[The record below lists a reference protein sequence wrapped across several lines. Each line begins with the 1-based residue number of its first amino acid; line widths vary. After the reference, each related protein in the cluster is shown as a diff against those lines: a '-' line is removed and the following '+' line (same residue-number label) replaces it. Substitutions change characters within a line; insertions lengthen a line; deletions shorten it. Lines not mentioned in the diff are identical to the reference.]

1 MPRDTHCAASH
12 RWRMAALLC
21 ENCTSRYH
29 QPQLSRPLE
38 ISCMLLLIM
47 LGKVGLDFF
56 MLQVKHKKV
65 KVSFMGYFCV
75 SLALL
80 DFILLLNIAVILYL
94 EDFALWGVRFTKY
107 HICLFT
113 QIISLTY
120 GTLHYP
126 VYLVA
131 GLDYYMTVA
140 QTSQFPCRGRRLF
153 YICVVAFIWISGFFC
168 ILKVP
173 AIYEELEIQNH
184 FSPYQCPVYVSMQ
197 SYSVSVAMLVLL
209 GMALMVCWKE
219 VITMLLAV
227 RVASFA
233 GQHVLMF
240 SYGPNNNSTCF
251 KQQLL
256 TRLLICFLGTWA
268 PFVLLQFIILFLG
281 AWIPAYMEMNV
292 PWLYFINSFLI
303 GVAYWCRCHDVELT
317 EEMWSTDPFV
327 SWKFCFMPFN
337 NENTE
342 PAEKPGTVIVIC

>member
-1 MPRDTHCAASH
+1 MD
-12 RWRMAALLC
+12 ALLC
-21 ENCTSRYH
+21 QNCSGQYPYA
-29 QPQLSRPLE
+29 QVSQPLE

-47 LGKVGLDFF
+47 LGKVFLDVF
-56 MLQVKHKKV
+56 MLQVKQKNV

-80 DFILLLNIAVILYL
+80 DFTLLLSLVFIFYF

-120 GTLHYP
+120 SILHYP

-131 GLDYYMTVA
+131 ALDYYMTIA
-140 QTSQFPCRGRRLF
+140 QTSQFPKRRQKLL
-153 YICVVAFIWISGFFC
+153 YIFAVAVIWISGFFC

-173 AIYEELEIQNH
+173 AIHEGLDTQNS
-184 FSPYQCPVYVSMQ
+184 FSPYQCPLNASLQ
-197 SYSVSVAMLVLL
+197 SYSVSCAMVLL
-209 GMALMVCWKE
+209 VGTALLACWKE
-219 VITMLLAV
+219 VVATLVSV
-227 RVASFA
+227 RVVSFA
-233 GQHVLMF
+233 SQPVLMF
-240 SYGPNNNSTCF
+240 SYVSNNSTCS
-251 KQQLL
+251 KRQLL

-268 PFVLLQFIILFLG
+268 PFVCLQVIVLFLG
-281 AWIPAYMEMNV
+281 AGIPAYMEMNV

-303 GVAYWCRCHDVELT
+303 AVAYWCRCHDVELT

-342 PAEKPGTVIVIC
+342 QADKPGTVVV

>member
-1 MPRDTHCAASH
+1 MFTETIA
-12 RWRMAALLC
+12 
-21 ENCTSRYH
+21 RY
-29 QPQLSRPLE
+29 
-38 ISCMLLLIM
+38 
-47 LGKVGLDFF
+47 
-56 MLQVKHKKV
+56 
-65 KVSFMGYFCV
+65 
-75 SLALL
+75 
-80 DFILLLNIAVILYL
+80 
-94 EDFALWGVRFTKY
+94 FALWGVRFTKY